1 LVIPEEDMPF
11 TDDGIRP
18 DIIINPHALPSRMTI
33 GQLVETLMGK
43 ACVNVGGYGDCT
55 AFINK
60 GSKHEKFGEILTQNG
75 YNSTGNQV
83 LYNGMNGEQLDADIF
98 IGPTY
103 YMRLKHMV
111 KDKINHRARG
121 PKTSL
126 TRQTVGGRAN
136 DGGLRIGEMERDGV
150 IAHGAAGFLQ
160 ESMLNRG
167 DEYYMAVC
175 NNTGAI
181 AIYNNSQNLFL
192 SPMAD
197 GPIKFHTTIDN
208 NLNIENISKY
218 GRNFSVLRVPY
229 AFKLLIQELQTMNIQ
244 MRLITE
250 DNIDQLTTLG
260 FSNNILELTHDKDN
274 NIESAIKQINRKNR
288 INAYETTNLLE
299 PTEVLNEPFELPKE
313 KIQLEPEVLGWSY
326 YSYDEERGEAYKSII
341 LNNKGDNSEIWFV
354 GENEGQLP
362 NRYPLG
368 WKNKT
373 LVYNDSVPISPNIMI
388 EELNNT
394 QVPNNWTISLDQIRQ
409 NNKGHPKIHDPVQY
423 SPNTPPYDPN
433 SPPYDPNS
441 PPYDPNSPPYDP
453 NSPPYDPNSL
463 DTPQNDGISYTVG
476 VKDPKTG
483 YINVQ
488 PRYNWSGDLGY
499 WYMNLPDNSKRE
511 IAAVPEN
518 LKETVMKK
526 IVDEIKDKYPNDSDT
541 SQRYKLLREMNIKPY
556 IDDIINI
563 NPQNHSPQYSPGTP
577 PRSPQYAPN
586 SPPYASG
593 SPAGSPL
600 YAPNSPYDPNSPH
613 YDPNSPHYDPNSP
626 PYSPGTPPYMTGGK
640 MVILDSNK
648 PVVIMPNNNSI
659 ETTNGQLA
667 NSEIEIDTTNNNDN
681 DIDNI
686 TELLK
691 KTKPKRDDGIE
702 LIINDNIND
711 TEKKEKDDNDSS
723 EKKTI
728 KL

>member
-1 LVIPEEDMPF
+1 
-11 TDDGIRP
+11 
-18 DIIINPHALPSRMTI
+18 
-33 GQLVETLMGK
+33 
-43 ACVNVGGYGDCT
+43 
-55 AFINK
+55 
-60 GSKHEKFGEILTQNG
+60 
-75 YNSTGNQV
+75 
-83 LYNGMNGEQLDADIF
+83 
-98 IGPTY
+98 
-103 YMRLKHMV
+103 
-111 KDKINHRARG
+111 
-121 PKTSL
+121 
-126 TRQTVGGRAN
+126 
-136 DGGLRIGEMERDGV
+136 
-150 IAHGAAGFLQ
+150 
-160 ESMLNRG
+160 
-167 DEYYMAVC
+167 
-175 NNTGAI
+175 
-181 AIYNNSQNLFL
+181 
-192 SPMAD
+192 
-197 GPIKFHTTIDN
+197 
-208 NLNIENISKY
+208 
-218 GRNFSVLRVPY
+218 
-229 AFKLLIQELQTMNIQ
+229 
-244 MRLITE
+244 
-250 DNIDQLTTLG
+250 
-260 FSNNILELTHDKDN
+260 
-274 NIESAIKQINRKNR
+274 
-288 INAYETTNLLE
+288 
-299 PTEVLNEPFELPKE
+299 
-313 KIQLEPEVLGWSY
+313 
-326 YSYDEERGEAYKSII
+326 
-341 LNNKGDNSEIWFV
+341 
-354 GENEGQLP
+354 
-362 NRYPLG
+362 
-368 WKNKT
+368 
-373 LVYNDSVPISPNIMI
+373 
-388 EELNNT
+388 
-394 QVPNNWTISLDQIRQ
+394 
-409 NNKGHPKIHDPVQY
+409 
-423 SPNTPPYDPN
+423 
-433 SPPYDPNS
+433 
-441 PPYDPNSPPYDP
+441 
-453 NSPPYDPNSL
+453 
-463 DTPQNDGISYTVG
+463 
-476 VKDPKTG
+476 
-483 YINVQ
+483 
-488 PRYNWSGDLGY
+488 
-499 WYMNLPDNSKRE
+499 MNLPDNSKRE

-626 PYSPGTPPYMTGGK
+626 PYSPNTPPYMTGGK